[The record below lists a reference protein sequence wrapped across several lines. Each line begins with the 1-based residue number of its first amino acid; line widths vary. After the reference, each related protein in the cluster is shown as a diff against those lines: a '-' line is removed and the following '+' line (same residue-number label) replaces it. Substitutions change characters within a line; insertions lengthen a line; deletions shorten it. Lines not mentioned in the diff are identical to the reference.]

1 MTANVGNILQ
11 FSGELCEALKVDIPT
26 LKESYSDIQWQTPNF
41 VIMMSNHL
49 MSDGWLHFEWHTILE
64 AFPKPPGKT
73 GLIDPN
79 EAVKYIPVGIGWEY
93 HSEGQSRP
101 GLPYEEY
108 RKIILDEIRGQQ
120 AIKAIL
126 SFKDGDTYIE
136 GVDDLIKDLPNEQIE
151 NRFDILDL

>member
-1 MTANVGNILQ
+1 MAANREDILQ
-11 FSGELCEALKVDIPT
+11 FSDDLSEALKVDIPK
-26 LKESYSDIQWQTPNF
+26 LEESYSNSQWHTPNF

-49 MSDGWLHFEWHTILE
+49 MFDGWLHFEWHTILE

-79 EAVKYIPVGIGWEY
+79 EVVKYIPVGIGWEY

-101 GLPYEEY
+101 GLPSEEY
-108 RKIILDEIRGQQ
+108 RKIILDEIKGQQ

-126 SFKDGDTYIE
+126 AFKNGDTNIE
-136 GVDDLIKDLPNEQIE
+136 GMDEIIDEPIK
-151 NRFDILDL
+151 NRFEILDL